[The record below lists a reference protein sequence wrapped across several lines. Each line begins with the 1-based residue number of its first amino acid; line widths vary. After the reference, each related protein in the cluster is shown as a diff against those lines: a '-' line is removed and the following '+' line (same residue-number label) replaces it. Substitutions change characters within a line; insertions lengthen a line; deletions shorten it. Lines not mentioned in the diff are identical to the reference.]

1 MKIKIENSTSKLRY
15 VYDNVSSFCDDNK
28 VANDIKLT
36 LNLIIEE
43 YITNTIVHGSKVNQS
58 NNIEIELKMNHEFIH
73 TIIIDNADEFNPL
86 EHQIPNLEDKIN
98 SRIPGG
104 LGVLLI
110 NEKADTK
117 EYTRKD
123 NKNIFKFSIKKN

>member
-15 VYDNVSSFCDDNK
+15 VYDNVSSFCDDNN

-110 NEKADTK
+110 NEKTDKK